1 MYIYITLDLSYDS
14 SHPLRFTSLDIAGQI
29 DDETTEAYGDECGLS
44 SGEPVEQREE
54 PLGSVNGNPET
65 DNKEN
70 NNGIDTDETQ
80 AMRYDRIKDNH
91 TTMTVV
97 TMLS

>member
-1 MYIYITLDLSYDS
+1 MAY
-14 SHPLRFTSLDIAGQI
+14 PVCFTSFDIAGQI
-29 DDETTEAYGDECGLS
+29 DDENTEADVDECGLS

-80 AMRYDRIKDNH
+80 AMRYDRIKDNQ

>member
-1 MYIYITLDLSYDS
+1 MYIYITLHLSYDS
-14 SHPLRFTSLDIAGQI
+14 SHPVCFTSFDIAGQI
-29 DDETTEAYGDECGLS
+29 DDETTEADGDECGLS

-80 AMRYDRIKDNH
+80 AMRYNHINDNQ

-97 TMLS
+97 TVLS